1 MSEAH
6 IACLPK
12 KMMKKSPVGKARKT
26 KALSRSKV
34 ERRQKGNITMM
45 LIKKR
50 QEENS
55 EKSATA

>member
-12 KMMKKSPVGKARKT
+12 KMMKKSPLGKARKT

-34 ERRQKGNITMM
+34 ERQKGNIIMM

>member
-12 KMMKKSPVGKARKT
+12 KMMKKSPLGKARKT

-34 ERRQKGNITMM
+34 ERQKGNITMM

>member
-12 KMMKKSPVGKARKT
+12 KMMKKSPLGKARKT
-26 KALSRSKV
+26 KPLSRSKV
-34 ERRQKGNITMM
+34 ERQKGNIIMM

>member
-34 ERRQKGNITMM
+34 ERQKGNIIMM